1 MISGV
6 MPKRKQIF
14 HVCVAAFIFSVF
26 AAAAF
31 VNGQLLLPSH
41 KPPVEPLLRIVSC
54 LFILLAIFII
64 AMQVWFRR
72 RIIREFSYDGATL
85 HYQTL
90 SRWHAHS
97 RFPSQLREI
106 REWAGRGGVMGYQLI
121 FRDLPK
127 AYLEDD
133 TPNATALIERL
144 AIDMERGAALPAEK
158 PNS

>member
-31 VNGQLLLPSH
+31 VNAELLLPSH
-41 KPPVEPLLRIVSC
+41 RPPANTLLRIVSF
-54 LFILLAIFII
+54 LFILLAIAVI
-64 AMQVWFRR
+64 AMQVWYRR

-90 SRWHAHS
+90 SRAEAHS
-97 RFPSQLREI
+97 RFPAQLVAI

-121 FRDLPK
+121 FRDAPK

-144 AIDMERGAALPAEK
+144 MQDMPR
-158 PNS
+158 